1 MWFLSATAHKYNN
14 VGELIE
20 QGTRAGEFLKA
31 RKKGA
36 TDKEAGYAAREVSIN
51 FSRHGSVGKKL
62 TATSHF

>member
-36 TDKEAGYAAREVSIN
+36 TEEEAGYAAREVSIN
-51 FSRHGSVGKKL
+51 F
-62 TATSHF
+62 